1 MKIKN
6 GFKEILTKYNK
17 ERKKRIIIVLRLS
30 SLFVFYTLITKET
43 SHYSNPKAHL
53 EWISLIE
60 KYPDDMPLQAL
71 HALRLGL
78 RMKVERGDINLDE
91 ATEVFEKIKKS
102 FIKKKEQLENNSKK
116 QEKGSIVKA

>member
-17 ERKKRIIIVLRLS
+17 ERKKRIIIVLMLS

-53 EWISLIE
+53 EWIALIE
-60 KYPDDMPLQAL
+60 KYPGDMSLQTL

>member
-6 GFKEILTKYNK
+6 RFKEILTKYNK
-17 ERKKRIIIVLRLS
+17 ERKKRIIIVLTLS

-43 SHYSNPKAHL
+43 NHYSNPKAHL

>member
-1 MKIKN
+1 M
-6 GFKEILTKYNK
+6 
-17 ERKKRIIIVLRLS
+17 LS
-30 SLFVFYTLITKET
+30 SLFVYYTLITKET
-43 SHYSNPKAHL
+43 RHYSNPKAHL

-116 QEKGSIVKA
+116 QGKGSIVKA

>member
-6 GFKEILTKYNK
+6 RFKEILTKYNK
-17 ERKKRIIIVLRLS
+17 ERKKRIIIVLTLS

>member
-17 ERKKRIIIVLRLS
+17 ERKKRIIIVLMLS

>member
-17 ERKKRIIIVLRLS
+17 ERKKRIIIVLILS

-43 SHYSNPKAHL
+43 SHYSNPKANL
-53 EWISLIE
+53 KWIALID
-60 KYPDDMPLQAL
+60 KYPDDMPLHAL

-78 RMKVERGDINLDE
+78 RMKVERGDINLNE
-91 ATEVFEKIKKS
+91 ATEIFEKIKKLL
-102 FIKKKEQLENNSKK
+102 IKKKERLESNSKK
-116 QEKGSIVKA
+116 HALRNI

>member
-17 ERKKRIIIVLRLS
+17 ERKKRIIIVLMLS

-53 EWISLIE
+53 EWIALIE
-60 KYPDDMPLQAL
+60 KYPGDMSLQTL

-116 QEKGSIVKA
+116 QGKGSIVKA

>member
-17 ERKKRIIIVLRLS
+17 ERKKRIIIVLTLS

-78 RMKVERGDINLDE
+78 RMKVERRDINLDE

>member
-17 ERKKRIIIVLRLS
+17 ERKKRIIIVLMLS

-53 EWISLIE
+53 EWIALIE
-60 KYPDDMPLQAL
+60 KYPDDMSLQTL

-91 ATEVFEKIKKS
+91 ATAVFEKIKKS
-102 FIKKKEQLENNSKK
+102 FIKKKDQLENNSKK

>member
-17 ERKKRIIIVLRLS
+17 ERKKRIIIVLTLS

-53 EWISLIE
+53 KWISLIE

>member
-17 ERKKRIIIVLRLS
+17 ERKKRIIIVLMLS

-53 EWISLIE
+53 EWIALIE
-60 KYPDDMPLQAL
+60 KYPDDMSLQTL

-102 FIKKKEQLENNSKK
+102 FIKKKDQLENNSKK
-116 QEKGSIVKA
+116 QEKGSVVKA

>member
-17 ERKKRIIIVLRLS
+17 ERKKRIIIVLMLS

-53 EWISLIE
+53 EWIALIE
-60 KYPDDMPLQAL
+60 KYPDDMSLQTL

-102 FIKKKEQLENNSKK
+102 FIKKKDQLENNSKK

>member
-17 ERKKRIIIVLRLS
+17 ERKKRIIIVLMLS
-30 SLFVFYTLITKET
+30 SLFVFYTLIIKET

-53 EWISLIE
+53 EWIALIE
-60 KYPDDMPLQAL
+60 KYPDDMSLQTL

-91 ATEVFEKIKKS
+91 ATAVFEKIKKS
-102 FIKKKEQLENNSKK
+102 FIKKKDQLENNSKK

>member
-17 ERKKRIIIVLRLS
+17 ERKKRIIIVLMLS

-53 EWISLIE
+53 EWIALIE
-60 KYPDDMPLQAL
+60 KYPDDMSLQTL

>member
-17 ERKKRIIIVLRLS
+17 ERKKRIIIVLMLS

-43 SHYSNPKAHL
+43 SHYDNPKANL
-53 EWISLIE
+53 GWIALIE
-60 KYPDDMPLQAL
+60 KYPDDMPLQTL

>member
-6 GFKEILTKYNK
+6 RFKEILTKYNK
-17 ERKKRIIIVLRLS
+17 ERRKRIIIVLTLS

>member
-17 ERKKRIIIVLRLS
+17 ERKKRIIIVLMLS

-53 EWISLIE
+53 EWIALIE
-60 KYPDDMPLQAL
+60 KYPDDMSLQTL

-116 QEKGSIVKA
+116 QGKGSIVKA

>member
-17 ERKKRIIIVLRLS
+17 ERKKRIIIVLTLS

-53 EWISLIE
+53 EWIALIE

-78 RMKVERGDINLDE
+78 CMKVERGDINLDE